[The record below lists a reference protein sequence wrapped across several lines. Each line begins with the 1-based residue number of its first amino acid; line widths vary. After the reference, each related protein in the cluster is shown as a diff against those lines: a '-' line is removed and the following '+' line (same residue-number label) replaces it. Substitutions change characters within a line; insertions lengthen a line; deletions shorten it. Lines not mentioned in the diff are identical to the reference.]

1 MCVFVL
7 IFLITQEMKSVC
19 EQDKEKNKHQRKN
32 TSTALLQMQS
42 IWTAESSIDTTEP
55 HTNLN
60 FRMCEVLLNDRPVG
74 MEFAYPPPPPTPPGN
89 KKKRRSNFSIISG
102 ISKIDPVDHII
113 KRAPLKHFE
122 FMERSSRNNDF
133 FYINTA

>member
-74 MEFAYPPPPPTPPGN
+74 MEFAYPPPPPPTPPGN
-89 KKKRRSNFSIISG
+89 KKKGEVTFQLSLGFLKLIQLIILLKRHHWNISNSC
-102 ISKIDPVDHII
+102 KEVP
-113 KRAPLKHFE
+113 E
-122 FMERSSRNNDF
+122 TTTF
-133 FYINTA
+133 FY

>member
-42 IWTAESSIDTTEP
+42 I
-55 HTNLN
+55 
-60 FRMCEVLLNDRPVG
+60 
-74 MEFAYPPPPPTPPGN
+74 
-89 KKKRRSNFSIISG
+89 
-102 ISKIDPVDHII
+102 
-113 KRAPLKHFE
+113 
-122 FMERSSRNNDF
+122 
-133 FYINTA
+133 